1 MSRLKRGIPL
11 EGLTATALRLLR
23 VTAFPFLIFVVLS
36 VTMTTVAV
44 AASPGP
50 GWSIRSIAQPTNF
63 SSGGHDSYALLVSN
77 VGGTP
82 TATGATVTIS
92 DVLPEH
98 VHALANG
105 ISGEDLSNG
114 NGLSCTSVPLQCV
127 TANVESGDV
136 LLVTIKVSVEEG
148 TRKSTCEVSSPGAC
162 NIASVA
168 GGGAPSMST
177 TEQTTFSSEQ
187 APFGIQGFAF
197 QAFDSDGLPSTQ
209 AGGHPYMLATNFDF
223 TTDENGEEDYTPQEV
238 KDIIVDLPPGFVGNP
253 QTLPRCPLSSLLLN
267 SNITA
272 CPPGSKIGTVVFQA
286 APGPGHFRTSERSLQ
301 ETTSVYNL
309 DPEPGFP
316 AEFGFTFLGKPV
328 YMYASTVRIDDQL
341 RLRVTAPGIP
351 ELDPMSVTL
360 LFFGAPEERDLGV
373 VSQIPFFTNP
383 VEGAA
388 CEHRE
393 SLSATAEV
401 DTWQDPSSQ
410 HAHVFPEF
418 AESTTYPQLT
428 GCELLQF
435 QPSLGV
441 QPDATQ
447 ADEPSGYTFTVA
459 NPQNESPAQ
468 LGTPELKNATV
479 TLPAGISISPS
490 AADGLRACAA
500 TGSEGINIGSGQIL
514 GAGNPGAGEDA
525 SNEHEYATEVGE
537 GHPGGADPASPY
549 DDGLF
554 HTAPGHCP
562 AASTVGTVE
571 VVTPLLASPLEGHV
585 YVGQPECGLAGQS
598 PCSEAD
604 ALEGR
609 LFKLYL
615 EAAGSGSI
623 VKLEG
628 KAFVNPTTGQI
639 TTSFKENP
647 QVPFSSLKLHLNSGP
662 RAPLANPQS
671 CGPALASADFSPW
684 SAPITPDSRVLAPP
698 FTVDWNDAGETCP
711 ATSPLSPALVAGTVS
726 PTAGAFT
733 PFVLTLSRGDRQQD
747 VSQLSVT
754 MPPGLAGIIAS
765 VPLCGEPQAARG
777 ECSAA
782 SEIGTATVAAG
793 AGSHPYWVTGHV
805 YLTGSYNGAPFG
817 LSIVVPAQAGPFN
830 LGSVVVRSAITVNPE
845 TAAVTITSS
854 SLPQIIDGVPLRV
867 QTISTDIERHGFIF
881 NPTNCAAKQVT
892 ATVTGSQGA
901 TAQLSNPFAAAGC
914 KGLAFSPSFA
924 VSTQARTSKEHGASL
939 DVKVLYKPGQANIRS
954 VAVTL
959 PKQLPARLTTIQ
971 QACLA
976 ATFEAN
982 PAACPAGSLIGV
994 VKASTPVLPG
1004 QLTGPAYL
1012 VSHGG
1017 AAFPDVVVIL
1027 QGDDVR
1033 VDLVGNI
1040 NIAPKTEV
1048 TSSTFASVPDVP
1060 VTSFEF
1066 NLPEGSH
1073 SALATNLPAKDKG
1086 DLCGVALAM
1095 PTTITGQNGSVIKQS
1110 TKVAVTGCPKAKKKV
1125 KKKAKA
1131 KPRARRGS
1139 ASKHVGDKG

>member
-1 MSRLKRGIPL
+1 MSRIDRSPSPTAGTSA
-11 EGLTATALRLLR
+11 LTAARPCFLWMTALLIAMLSMTMAT
-23 VTAFPFLIFVVLS
+23 TAI
-36 VTMTTVAV
+36 
-44 AASPGP
+44 AAPSGP
-50 GWSIRSIAQPTNF
+50 GWSIRSIAQPTDF
-63 SSGGHDSYALLVSN
+63 SPSEHDSYALLVSN
-77 VGGTP
+77 VGGKPST
-82 TATGATVTIS
+82 TGSPVTIS

-98 VHALANG
+98 VQPVPNG
-105 ISGEDLSNG
+105 VAGENLTTG
-114 NGLSCTSVPLQCV
+114 VELSCTTVPLQCV
-127 TANVESGDV
+127 GGNVASGDV

-148 TRKSTCEVSSPGAC
+148 ARSSDCDAKSPGEC

-168 GGGAPSMST
+168 GGGAPSVST
-177 TEQTTFSSEQ
+177 AERTTFSSEQ
-187 APFGIQGFAF
+187 APFGIQNFDF
-197 QAFDSDGLPSTQ
+197 KAFDSDGLPSTQ
-209 AGGHPYMLATNFDF
+209 AGGHPYTLATSFDF
-223 TTDENGEEDYTPQEV
+223 TTDETGDGEHYTPQDL
-238 KDIIVDLPPGFVGNP
+238 KDVIVDLPPGFVGNP
-253 QTLPRCPLSSLLLN
+253 HTLPKCPLSSLLLN
-267 SNITA
+267 SNLTA
-272 CPPGSKIGTVVFQA
+272 CPPGSKIGTAVFQSPPDTFHISEQA
-286 APGPGHFRTSERSLQ
+286 HGELTSI
-301 ETTSVYNL
+301 YNL
-309 DPEPGFP
+309 EPEPGFP
-316 AEFGFTFLGKPV
+316 AEFGFTYLGKPV
-328 YMYASTVRIDDQL
+328 YMYASTVRINGQL
-341 RLRVTAPGIP
+341 RLRVTTPGIP

-360 LFFGAPEERDLGV
+360 LFFGDPEERDLGIS
-373 VSQIPFFTNP
+373 SQTPFFTNP
-383 VEGAA
+383 VDGAA

-410 HAHVFPEF
+410 HAHIFPEF

-441 QPDATQ
+441 QPDTTQ

-468 LGTPELKNATV
+468 LGTPELKDATV

-514 GAGNPGAGEDA
+514 GAGNPGAGEDG
-525 SNEHEYATEVGE
+525 EATEIGE
-537 GHPGGADPASPY
+537 GHPGGIDPSSSY

-604 ALEGR
+604 ALEGK

-628 KAFVNPTTGQI
+628 RAFVNPTTGQI
-639 TTSFKENP
+639 TTSFEENP
-647 QVPFSSLKLHLNSGP
+647 QVPFSSLKLHLNGGP
-662 RAPLANPQS
+662 RASLANPQG
-671 CGPALASADFSPW
+671 CGPALANADFSPW
-684 SAPITPDSRVLAPP
+684 SSPITPDSRVLAPP
-698 FTVDWNDAGETCP
+698 FTVDWNGAGEACP
-711 ATSPLSPALVAGTVS
+711 ATPPLSPSLVAGTVS
-726 PTAGAFT
+726 PAAGAFS

-765 VPLCGEPQAARG
+765 VPLCEEPQAAKG
-777 ECSAA
+777 ECSPA
-782 SEIGTATVAAG
+782 SEIGSATVAAG

-854 SLPQIIDGVPLRV
+854 PLPQIIDGVPLRV
-867 QTISTDIERHGFIF
+867 QTIYTDIERHNFIF
-881 NPTNCAAKQVT
+881 NPTNCGAKQVT
-892 ATVTGSQGA
+892 AKVVGAQGA
-901 TAQLSNPFAAAGC
+901 TVPVASPFAAAGC
-914 KGLAFSPSFA
+914 KSLAFSPSFT
-924 VSTQARTSKEHGASL
+924 VSTQARTSKAYGASL
-939 DVKVLYKPGQANIRS
+939 DVKVAYKTNQANIRS
-954 VAVTL
+954 VAVKL

-976 ATFEAN
+976 ATFEEN

-1027 QGDDVR
+1027 QGDGVR
-1033 VDLVGNI
+1033 ADLVGNI

-1048 TSSTFASVPDVP
+1048 TSSTFASVPDIP

-1073 SALATNLPAKDKG
+1073 SALATNLPAKYKG
-1086 DLCGVALAM
+1086 DLCGVALTM
-1095 PTTITGQNGSVIKQS
+1095 PTTITGQNGTVIQQS
-1110 TKVAVTGCPKAKKKV
+1110 TKVSVTGCPKAKKKPA
-1125 KKKAKA
+1125 KKKRKKA
-1131 KPRARRGS
+1131 SVKS
-1139 ASKHVGDKG
+1139 VKGR